1 MSYLW
6 TKIVNVSPDTSM
18 NLYFP
23 SFAASLS
30 LWFCGFGFHSGA
42 CWVTHIPLLHPGG
55 IGDDIR
61 DDGERNCGISRDKL
75 RTGGILSGT

>member
-1 MSYLW
+1 MSHLW

-23 SFAASLS
+23 SCAASLS

-61 DDGERNCGISRDKL
+61 DDGKETVASPE
-75 RTGGILSGT
+75 TS